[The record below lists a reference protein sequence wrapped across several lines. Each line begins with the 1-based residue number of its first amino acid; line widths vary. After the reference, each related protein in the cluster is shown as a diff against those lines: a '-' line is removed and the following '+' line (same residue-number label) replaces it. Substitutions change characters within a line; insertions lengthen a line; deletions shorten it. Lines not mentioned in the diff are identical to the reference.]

1 MSKGM
6 QIEKKEK
13 DRRSEPRDG
22 GGDQDACNSYSNNH
36 TSKQMV
42 VKLIPQR
49 CVFLFCDIQL
59 KFSTHVAIL

>member
-1 MSKGM
+1 M
-6 QIEKKEK
+6 QIEKERK
-13 DRRSEPRDG
+13 RPSREPRDG

-59 KFSTHVAIL
+59 KFSAHVVLL